1 MNDSKTAVSRTQPP
15 VVLML
20 ASLLE
25 RLERMPGP
33 IVARQYRWVAQ
44 RRADELGRSPDD
56 ERLRAMLDALPAAA
70 EVWENLHYAH
80 AGLCRRDLD
89 AAMASETEARRTI
102 ERARRAQGPAP
113 RGARG

>member
-1 MNDSKTAVSRTQPP
+1 MNDSKTTVSRTQPP

-25 RLERMPGP
+25 RLERSPGP

-44 RRADELGRSPDD
+44 RLAEELRHCPMD
-56 ERLRAMLDALPAAA
+56 ERTEAMLAGIPSAA

-80 AGLCRRDLD
+80 AGLCRQDLD
-89 AAMASETEARRTI
+89 RALAAETAARQI
-102 ERARRAQGPAP
+102 IGRARRAAGAAP
-113 RGARG
+113 EA

>member
-1 MNDSKTAVSRTQPP
+1 MNDPKTTVSRTQPP

-25 RLERMPGP
+25 RLERSPGP

-44 RRADELGRSPDD
+44 RLAEELQRCPLD
-56 ERLRAMLDALPAAA
+56 ERTEAMLAGIPSAA

-80 AGLCRRDLD
+80 AGLCRQDLD
-89 AAMASETEARRTI
+89 AALAAEKAASALVA
-102 ERARRAQGPAP
+102 RARRAAGPAP
-113 RGARG
+113 RAA

>member
-44 RRADELGRSPDD
+44 RLAEELQRSPDD

-70 EVWENLHYAH
+70 TVWENLHYAH
-80 AGLCRRDLD
+80 AGLCRQDLD
-89 AAMASETEARRTI
+89 TALAAEQAARRLIARARRT
-102 ERARRAQGPAP
+102 AGPAP
-113 RGARG
+113 AR

>member
-1 MNDSKTAVSRTQPP
+1 MNDSKIAVSRTQPP

-33 IVARQYRWVAQ
+33 VVPRQYRWVAQ
-44 RRADELGRSPDD
+44 RLAEELQRTPDD
-56 ERLRAMLDALPAAA
+56 ERLRAMLQSLPSAA

-80 AGLCRRDLD
+80 AGLCRQDLD
-89 AAMASETEARRTI
+89 AALAAEKAASALI
-102 ERARRAQGPAP
+102 ARARRACGPAP
-113 RGARG
+113 RVT

>member
-1 MNDSKTAVSRTQPP
+1 MNAPKTAVSRTQPP

-25 RLERMPGP
+25 RLERTPGP

-44 RRADELGRSPDD
+44 RLAEELQRSPLD
-56 ERLRAMLDALPAAA
+56 ERIEAMLTSLPAAA

-89 AAMASETEARRTI
+89 AAMAAETAARLAIARV
-102 ERARRAQGPAP
+102 RRATGPAP
-113 RGARG
+113 RG

>member
-44 RRADELGRSPDD
+44 RLAEELQRSPDD
-56 ERLRAMLDALPAAA
+56 ERLRAMLDAMPAAA
-70 EVWENLHYAH
+70 TVWENLHYAH
-80 AGLCRRDLD
+80 AGLCRQDLD
-89 AAMASETEARRTI
+89 AALAAEQAASRLIAQ
-102 ERARRAQGPAP
+102 ARRAAGPAP
-113 RGARG
+113 AR